1 MSKETVYLQ
10 YAHCVKFTE
19 GQLDRDPFSQY
30 QLREMPVVV
39 QFVAGDEHY
48 PQPSWRVIGQ
58 DGTCLACED
67 EREDALA
74 LAAYKLMDE
83 SRQIQSVKSQV
94 RQQTK

>member
-1 MSKETVYLQ
+1 MSIETVYLQ

-19 GQLDRDPFSQY
+19 GELDRDPFSQY
-30 QLREMPVVV
+30 QLREMPVEL
-39 QFVAGDEHY
+39 QYLSHDDGSHDWFVWLNGE
-48 PQPSWRVIGQ
+48 
-58 DGTCLACED
+58 CLAAED